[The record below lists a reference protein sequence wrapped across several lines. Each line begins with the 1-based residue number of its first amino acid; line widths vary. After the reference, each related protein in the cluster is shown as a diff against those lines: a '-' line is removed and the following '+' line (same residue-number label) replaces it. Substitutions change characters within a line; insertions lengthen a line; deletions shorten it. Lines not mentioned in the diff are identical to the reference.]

1 MIHKNL
7 RYIFLSF
14 FLSLILSPFTFTEK
28 AEAAAQITTNANDEG
43 WSLRNSATSRG
54 NVLWYDDQ
62 TESVFLN
69 DDATPVQAED
79 PNNSPG
85 AIESTV
91 FSLGSGASPGQVI
104 GAWRRGQNDAWVWVS
119 GGTPAKV
126 IATNPFGTG
135 GMNPEGVAI
144 ADGCVFM
151 VLQAGSG
158 QNTLVKHVFRVDAAT
173 NTATLLTG
181 GIPLTHVNGAT
192 LGTARI
198 STSDCQAAWVF
209 DDGSGAYHL
218 QFYNGTSITTVETG
232 DDNTFNSTLRGFHLN
247 RGRLVYEKLVNGIRQ
262 IFLYD
267 STASNP
273 AAVQLTT
280 ETDASLGNF
289 SPRTDGRHIAWLHG
303 NANGTEVHIIF
314 NGGVQLTD
322 TTNRPADLGIT
333 TEHPFQ
339 LHRGQLF
346 WTDLGGSFRYHDGSG
361 IATIDRAPSTSVVT
375 QLGSPCCLP
384 WLADGFV
391 YWIGLS
397 NVGGADSEVFRFTGT
412 TPADT
417 QQPVPPLLVT
427 LAPGANQITINW
439 DRILGADSYNLYI
452 SEQSGLTKE
461 NFSTLRGGRKRS
473 GVTGP
478 YTLTG
483 LTPNR
488 TYHFVITAVDG
499 GTEGPGSREVAMA
512 LLNWASVGGLSGL
525 RFSTVAADQSNPFV
539 AYAGGSGTGLNCNSA
554 NKVIGCDVYQTT
566 DGGDTWSP
574 VTAAI
579 NRIDIRSLAV
589 EGQNIYAISRD
600 VGGGDKIL
608 RSTNGGTSWTE
619 VAGGTGV
626 GDQDK
631 AIAVDPTSSNNVYAG
646 NFQLGSKG
654 ASDSFVIKS
663 TNGGTNWAHLPNPA
677 VPGAELRAYAITLD
691 SSGAVYVGG
700 SGTPNVAK
708 SNNGGTTWTDIR
720 ILGGSVFVYSLE
732 IDPTNTSI
740 LYAGTF
746 THGIYKSVDGGVSW
760 TKKNTGL
767 PELPPAV
774 RALLIDPADPKYIHA
789 GTSEGYY
796 YTLDGGETWTAGN
809 NGSLTS
815 SETVYGLALTPSR
828 DLIAAT
834 SNGLFLLDLSA
845 EPTTAVVSD
854 LALSSTVTPNSVSTG
869 ENLTYQITVTNQGPE
884 AATSV
889 VITMTLAAGTS
900 LVSAEPQGACQ
911 GTDTVTCNLGVIDNG
926 ANAVVTIVVTPSV
939 AGDLNQQAQVST
951 GSTDPNGANNSVSMS
966 ATVSGGSGGNGGGG
980 GGSGGGGGGGG
991 CTMKVGSN
999 FDPTLV
1005 GLLGI
1010 ALIVLARRLVRRRA
1024 LLGRFFLISLALF
1037 FAPSITHANSNDLSI
1052 FNSKYGTASTSLSSC
1067 TLCHGNAGTSSITA
1081 VRPLTSFGADYLA
1094 QGRGN
1099 ATSFGAIEPKD
1110 SDGDGFSNLTE
1121 IEARTFPGN
1130 VNSKPTLNVGLVP
1143 TADTRFDSPGATIS
1157 YKLTVTNAG
1166 NANDSYT
1173 ITVTGNAWTTTPTA
1187 SVGPVAASGTADF
1200 TVTVAIPADATE
1212 GDSDAATIKVTSQ
1225 STSTQSATAI
1235 VTTTAFTALS
1245 FGDWSSVGG
1254 VSGTTFHTVAADI
1267 TNDGTAYAAGGSN
1280 VYKTT
1285 DGGNNWTILAGGISG
1300 KDVRALAVEGLTV
1313 YASSLDIFG
1322 VTPAKILKSVNG
1334 GGSWAEV
1341 LSDGGS
1347 PGEQNKSLA
1356 IDPIDSN
1363 TVYAGNFK
1371 IPSVYNAGPDSLV
1384 IKSANEGANWSH
1396 LPNSTAVGAEL
1407 GAYALAI
1414 DSARV
1419 IYAGGSGTPNLAK
1432 STNGGSTWSDI
1443 PIAGVSVFV
1452 YSLTIDPT
1460 NPQTIYAG
1468 TRDQGVFKSTDG
1480 GTAFTPVNTGLPAI
1494 LPTIYALLIH
1504 PDEHDQIF
1512 AATSAGLYFSPDGG
1526 DHWVA
1531 RSDGLTAS
1539 AQSIRAL
1546 AVTPSLILIGATED
1560 GLFILDLS
1568 SPTTG
1573 TGGSG
1578 GTGGSTGG
1586 GGVISP
1592 VGPGGTS
1599 GGGGGGGCALGG
1611 DGAADALLPGL
1622 FCFALAALVWRKCF
1636 LKDKK
1641 DGAPGRNR
1649 TYSQ

>member
-7 RYIFLSF
+7 RYTFLSL
-14 FLSLILSPFTFTEK
+14 FLSLILSPLTFTEK

-43 WSLRNSATSRG
+43 WSLRNSAASRG

-69 DDATPVQAED
+69 DNATPVQAED

-91 FSLGSGASPGQVI
+91 FSLGSGSSPGQVI
-104 GAWRRGQNDAWVWVS
+104 GAWRRGQNDAWVWIS
-119 GGTPAKV
+119 GGTPSKV
-126 IATNPFGTG
+126 VATNPFGTG

-158 QNTLVKHVFRVDAAT
+158 QNTLVKHVFRVDPAT
-173 NTATLLTG
+173 NIATLLTG

-192 LGTARI
+192 IGAARI

-209 DDGSGAYHL
+209 DDGSEAYHL
-218 QFYNGTSITTVETG
+218 QFYNGTSVTTVATG

-303 NANGTEVHIIF
+303 NANGTDVHIIF

-322 TTNRPADLGIT
+322 MTNRPADLGIT

-361 IATIDRAPSTSVVT
+361 ITTIDPAPSTSVVT

-391 YWIGLS
+391 HWIGLS
-397 NVGGADSEVFRFTGT
+397 NDGGLDSEVFRFTGT
-412 TPADT
+412 APADT

-439 DRILGADSYNLYI
+439 DQILGADSYNLYI

-461 NFSTLRGGRKRS
+461 NFATLRGGRKRS

-499 GTEGPGSREVAMA
+499 GTEGSGSRKVATA
-512 LLNWASVGGLSGL
+512 LINWASVGGLSGTNL
-525 RFSTVAADQSNPFV
+525 FAVAADKTTDGT
-539 AYAGGSGTGLNCNSA
+539 AYAAGGSN
-554 NKVIGCDVYQTT
+554 VYKTT
-566 DGGDTWSP
+566 DGGNNW
-574 VTAAI
+574 TALAGGI
-579 NRIDIRSLAV
+579 NGKDVRALAV
-589 EGQNIYAISRD
+589 DGANVYAASRD
-600 VGGGDKIL
+600 IFNVTVAKISK
-608 RSTNGGTSWTE
+608 STNGGGSWIE
-619 VAGGTGV
+619 PVPDGGTPGQTV
-626 GDQDK
+626 QSL
-631 AIAVDPTSSNNVYAG
+631 AIDPTHPSNIYAG
-646 NFQLGSKG
+646 NFDLPSM
-654 ASDSFVIKS
+654 AATDSLLIKS
-663 TNGGTNWAHLPNPA
+663 TNEGTNWAHLPNPI
-677 VPGAELRAYAITLD
+677 VIGADLRAYAIVFD
-691 SSGAVYVGG
+691 AAGVVYAGG

-708 SNNGGTTWTDIR
+708 SSDGGATWTDIR
-720 ILGGSVFVYSLE
+720 ILGGGVFVYSLA

-740 LYAGTF
+740 LYAGTL

-828 DLIAAT
+828 NLIAAT

-854 LALSSTVTPNSVSTG
+854 LALSSTVTPNSVSAG
-869 ENLTYQITVTNQGPE
+869 ENLAYQITVTNQGPD
-884 AATSV
+884 AATSA
-889 VITMTLAAGTS
+889 VITMILTAGTS

-926 ANAVVTIVVTPSV
+926 ANAVVTILITPSV

-951 GSTDPNGANNSVSMS
+951 GSTDPNGANNSVLMS
-966 ATVSGGSGGNGGGG
+966 ATVSGSLQGGNGGGAG
-980 GGSGGGGGGGG
+980 DPGGDNGNDGVSTGGSGGGGGGG
-991 CTMKVGSN
+991 CTMKIGGEV
-999 FDPTLV
+999 DPTLIM
-1005 GLLGI
+1005 LLG
-1010 ALIVLARRLVRRRA
+1010 LILIHLGWRRKLWVLTL
-1024 LLGRFFLISLALF
+1024 FLSLAAPNFADANNGDLGLF
-1037 FAPSITHANSNDLSI
+1037 NT
-1052 FNSKYGTASTSLSSC
+1052 KYGTASTGLSSC
-1067 TLCHGNAGTSSITA
+1067 TLCHGNASTSSITA
-1081 VRPLTSFGADYLA
+1081 VRPLTSYGADYLA

-1099 ATSFGAIEPKD
+1099 STSFGTIEPKD

-1130 VNSKPTLNVGLVP
+1130 ANSKPTLNVGLVP
-1143 TADTRFDSPGATIS
+1143 TADTRFDNPGATIS

-1166 NANDSYT
+1166 NTTDSYT
-1173 ITVTGNAWTTTPTA
+1173 ITVTGNAWTTTPSG

-1225 STSTQSATAI
+1225 SASTQSATAI
-1235 VTTTAFTALS
+1235 VTTTAFSTLS

-1254 VSGTTFHTVAADI
+1254 VSGTTFHAVAADQ
-1267 TNDGTAYAAGGSN
+1267 TNDGIAYAAGGSN

-1285 DGGNNWTILAGGISG
+1285 DGGSNWTVLAGGISG

-1313 YASSLDIFG
+1313 YASSRDIFG

-1347 PGEQNKSLA
+1347 PGEQNKSLV

-1363 TVYAGNFK
+1363 TVYAGNFQ

-1384 IKSANEGANWSH
+1384 IKSANKGANWSH
-1396 LPNSTAVGAEL
+1396 LPNSTAVGAAL
-1407 GAYALAI
+1407 GAYAIAI

-1480 GTAFTPVNTGLPAI
+1480 GTVFSPVNTGLPAI

-1531 RSDGLTAS
+1531 RSSGLTAL

-1578 GTGGSTGG
+1578 GTGGSTG

>member
-7 RYIFLSF
+7 RYTFLSL
-14 FLSLILSPFTFTEK
+14 FLSLILSPLTFTEK

-54 NVLWYDDQ
+54 KVLWYDQ
-62 TESVFLN
+62 TNTVFFH
-69 DDATPVQAED
+69 DGTSTDPVQDTTAAAGSID
-79 PNNSPG
+79 NV
-85 AIESTV
+85 V
-91 FSLGSGASPGQVI
+91 FTLGSGASADEVI
-104 GAWRRGQNDAWVWVS
+104 GAWRRGTDDVWVWVN
-119 GGTPAKV
+119 GGTPVKV
-126 IATNPFGTG
+126 SATNPINANA
-135 GMNPEGVAI
+135 MNPEAVSVS
-144 ADGCVFM
+144 DGCVFIRFR
-151 VLQAGSG
+151 VPLTVGEA
-158 QNTLVKHVFRVDAAT
+158 NHVFKIDPQTGAAV
-173 NTATLLTG
+173 NLTG
-181 GIPLTHVNGAT
+181 NASVSGA
-192 LGTARI
+192 ARV
-198 STSDCQAAWVF
+198 SSSDCQAAWVF
-209 DDGSGAYHL
+209 DDGAGTYHL
-218 QFYNGTSITTVETG
+218 QFYNGTNIITVDTADE
-232 DDNTFNSTLRGFHLN
+232 NSLSSNLRGFHLQH
-247 RGRLVYEKLVNGIRQ
+247 GRLVYEKVVNGIRQ

-267 STASNP
+267 STAASP
-273 AAVQLTT
+273 TRVQLTT
-280 ETDASLGNF
+280 DTDASFGNF

-303 NANGTEVHIIF
+303 NANGTDVHIIF

-361 IATIDRAPSTSVVT
+361 IATIDPTPSTSVIT

-391 YWIGLS
+391 HWIGLS
-397 NVGGADSEVFRFTGT
+397 ADGGADSEVFRFTGT
-412 TPADT
+412 APADA

-461 NFSTLRGGRKRS
+461 NFATLRGGRKRS

-478 YTLTG
+478 HTLTG
-483 LTPNR
+483 LTSNR

-499 GTEGPGSREVAMA
+499 GTEGSGSREVATA
-512 LLNWASVGGLSGL
+512 LINWASVGGLSGTSL
-525 RFSTVAADQSNPFV
+525 FAVAADKTTAGT
-539 AYAGGSGTGLNCNSA
+539 AYAAGGSN
-554 NKVIGCDVYQTT
+554 VYKTT
-566 DGGDTWSP
+566 DGGNNW
-574 VTAAI
+574 TALAGGI
-579 NRIDIRSLAV
+579 NGKDVRALVVDGDNV
-589 EGQNIYAISRD
+589 YASSRD
-600 VGGGDKIL
+600 NFVSSTPAKISK
-608 RSTNGGTSWTE
+608 STNGGTSWTE
-619 VAGGTGV
+619 VLPNGGSP
-626 GDQDK
+626 GDSDK
-631 AIAVDPTSSNNVYAG
+631 SLAIDPNNPNTLYAG
-646 NFQLGSKG
+646 NFEIPTLYDGG
-654 ASDSFVIKS
+654 TDSLVIKS
-663 TNGGTNWAHLPNPA
+663 TNGGANWDHLPNST
-677 VPGAELRAYAITLD
+677 VQGAELGANAIVFD
-691 SSGAVYVGG
+691 SAGVVYVGG

-720 ILGGSVFVYSLE
+720 IPGTSMFVYSLAVH
-732 IDPTNTSI
+732 PTNTSI
-740 LYAGTF
+740 LYAGTSQGM
-746 THGIYKSVDGGVSW
+746 HKSADGGTSW
-760 TKKNTGL
+760 MKKNTGL

-809 NGSLTS
+809 SGSLTNA
-815 SETVYGLALTPSR
+815 ETVYGLALTPSR

-854 LALSSTVTPNSVSTG
+854 LALSSTVTPNSVSAG
-869 ENLTYQITVTNQGPE
+869 ENLTYQLTVANQGPE

-889 VITMTLAAGTS
+889 VITMTLTAGTS

-926 ANAVVTIVVTPSV
+926 ANAVVTIVVAPSV

-951 GSTDPNGANNSVSMS
+951 GSTDPNGANNSVLMS
-966 ATVSGGSGGNGGGG
+966 ATVSGGSGGNGGGAG
-980 GGSGGGGGGGG
+980 VDPGGDDGNDGVSTGGSGGGGGGG
-991 CTMKVGSN
+991 CAMKNGGE
-999 FDPTLV
+999 FDPTLI
-1005 GLLGI
+1005 GAILMLLSW
-1010 ALIVLARRLVRRRA
+1010 RRLTRNKLVQLKLWIFTFMA
-1024 LLGRFFLISLALF
+1024 LALAAPN
-1037 FAPSITHANSNDLSI
+1037 FADASPTNLAD
-1052 FNSKYGTASTSLSSC
+1052 FTSKYNTASTTLNHC
-1067 TLCHGNAGTSSITA
+1067 KLCHVNANSASSITT
-1081 VRPLTSFGADYLA
+1081 VRPLTSYGADYLA
-1094 QGRGN
+1094 QGRN
-1099 ATSFGAIEPKD
+1099 AASFTAIEPKD

-1121 IEARTFPGN
+1121 IQTPTFPGDAAD
-1130 VNSKPTLNVGLVP
+1130 KPTITVGIAP
-1143 TADTRFDSPGATIS
+1143 TSGTRFDNPGATVS
-1157 YKLTVTNAG
+1157 FTLTVTNAG
-1166 NANDSYT
+1166 NTTDSYT
-1173 ITVTGNAWTTTPTA
+1173 ITVTGNAWTTTPPA
-1187 SVGPVAASGTADF
+1187 SVGPVLASGTADF
-1200 TVTVAIPADATE
+1200 TVTVAIPADASE

-1225 STSTQSATAI
+1225 SSSTQSATAI

-1254 VSGTTFHTVAADI
+1254 VSGTTFHAVAADQ

-1285 DGGNNWTILAGGISG
+1285 DGGNNWTVLAGGISG

-1313 YASSLDIFG
+1313 YASSRDIFG
-1322 VTPAKILKSVNG
+1322 VTPTKILKSVNG

-1347 PGEQNKSLA
+1347 PSEQNKSLA

-1363 TVYAGNFK
+1363 TVYAGNFQ

-1384 IKSANEGANWSH
+1384 IKSANKGANWSH
-1396 LPNSTAVGAEL
+1396 LPNSTAVGAAL
-1407 GAYALAI
+1407 GAYAIAI

-1480 GTAFTPVNTGLPAI
+1480 GTVFSPVNTGLPAI

-1531 RSDGLTAS
+1531 RSNGLTAS

-1599 GGGGGGGCALGG
+1599 GGGGGGCALGG

-1641 DGAPGRNR
+1641 YGAPGRNR